1 MVQEVSTHKI
11 YQYFTEGGF
20 VEKDDLIINEHSF
33 ELLIDGEYHATYN
46 CTPSLLEELIIGN
59 LVINKLINH
68 VADLTFE
75 EINKN
80 YIKTRL
86 HKQTGLEYKVPDV
99 DMRIRAGQ
107 ILALMDKHLDSSPLH
122 KSTGGTHVMSL
133 ANNDE
138 IIFSCQDIGRHNALD
153 KLYGYCLKNNIDL
166 SDKILFSS
174 GRITK
179 EICLKLINIGI
190 KIMVSRATV
199 SSMAI
204 ELAHRHNL
212 TLIGF
217 ARGNRFNLYTHP
229 YRILE

>member
-11 YQYFTEGGF
+11 YQYFTADGF

-33 ELLIDGEYHATYN
+33 ELLINGNYHATYN

-59 LVINKLINH
+59 LVINKIINH
-68 VADLTFE
+68 VSDLTFE
-75 EINKN
+75 EINTD
-80 YIKTRL
+80 YIKTKF
-86 HKQTGLEYKVPDV
+86 HKRASSEYKVSNV
-99 DMRIRAGQ
+99 DMKIKAKQ
-107 ILALMDKHLDSSPLH
+107 ILVLMDKHLDSSPLH
-122 KSTGGTHVMSL
+122 KSTGGTHVMSI
-133 ANNDE
+133 ANNNE

-174 GRITK
+174 GRITN
-179 EICLKLINIGI
+179 EICQKLISIGI
-190 KIMVSRATV
+190 KIVVSRATV
-199 SSMAI
+199 SNMAI